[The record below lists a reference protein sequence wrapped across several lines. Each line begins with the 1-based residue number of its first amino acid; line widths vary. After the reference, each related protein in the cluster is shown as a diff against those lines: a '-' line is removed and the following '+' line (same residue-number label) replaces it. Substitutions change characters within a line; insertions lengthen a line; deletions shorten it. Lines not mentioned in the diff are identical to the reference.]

1 MTLYEESNAE
11 LVRCYG
17 GTFNS
22 EDLVGIIKDML
33 YSTGVLIVKKEKP
46 HSYCA
51 QSLSSHFPILNLYT
65 QMILCTHQL
74 LASCPR
80 SL

>member
-22 EDLVGIIKDML
+22 VEDLVGIIKDIC
-33 YSTGVLIVKKEKP
+33 YIPQG
-46 HSYCA
+46 
-51 QSLSSHFPILNLYT
+51 SLL
-65 QMILCTHQL
+65 
-74 LASCPR
+74 
-80 SL
+80 